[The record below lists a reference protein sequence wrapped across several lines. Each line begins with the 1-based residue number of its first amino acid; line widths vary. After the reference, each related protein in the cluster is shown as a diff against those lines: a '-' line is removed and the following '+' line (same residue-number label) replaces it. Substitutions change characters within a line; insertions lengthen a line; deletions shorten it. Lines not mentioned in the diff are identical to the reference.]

1 MWRSSTQAFMPGS
14 FLVIIKCRT
23 KGKGHGQG
31 NFYVQSDGKAR
42 GLENGP
48 GTSNSCDDQTGASLT
63 LTETRH
69 CSVLALSC
77 PTVT

>member
-1 MWRSSTQAFMPGS
+1 MPGS
-14 FLVIIKCRT
+14 FLVPIKCRT
-23 KGKGHGQG
+23 NGKGHGQG

-48 GTSNSCDDQTGASLT
+48 GASNSCDDQTGASLT

-69 CSVLALSC
+69 CSVKTLRVSFSKQ
-77 PTVT
+77 VS